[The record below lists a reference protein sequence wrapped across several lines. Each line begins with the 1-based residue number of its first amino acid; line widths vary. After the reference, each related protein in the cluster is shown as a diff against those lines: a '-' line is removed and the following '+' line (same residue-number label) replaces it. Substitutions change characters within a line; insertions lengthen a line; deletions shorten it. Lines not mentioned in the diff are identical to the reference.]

1 LASTLKAPVP
11 EIAVPDTLR
20 ELTAAAVNVPPLT
33 DPPDT
38 LPPVSD
44 PPEIVA
50 VLNVVGVMVAPL

>member
-1 LASTLKAPVP
+1 MASTLKAPVP

-50 VLNVVGVMVAPL
+50 VSNVVGVMVAPL